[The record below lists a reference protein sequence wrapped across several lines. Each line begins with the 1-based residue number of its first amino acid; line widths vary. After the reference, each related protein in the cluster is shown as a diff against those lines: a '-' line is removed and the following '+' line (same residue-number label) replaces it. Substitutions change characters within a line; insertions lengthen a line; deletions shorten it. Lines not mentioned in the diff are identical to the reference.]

1 MSIVEDGKIYTNIS
15 KHELTPV
22 AKDKSGKI
30 ITYKP
35 DYVLE
40 LRDKDGYILT
50 DEETVLSYTE
60 TDNKIHLNIV
70 YNDLEEGNYILV
82 VYEKISGK
90 TFEIPLT
97 FFKSPTENPKGDEGP
112 VICGTPYLYPYNI
125 NKL

>member
-1 MSIVEDGKIYTNIS
+1 MSIVEDGKINTNIS

-30 ITYKP
+30 ITYKH

-70 YNDLEEGNYILV
+70 YNDLEEGHYILV
-82 VYEKISGK
+82 VSVFYLK
-90 TFEIPLT
+90 EICFQSILWDGRNGLLT
-97 FFKSPTENPKGDEGP
+97 M
-112 VICGTPYLYPYNI
+112 
-125 NKL
+125 